1 MQNIKNTLVRLWA
14 VDENSRS
21 MDVALL
27 IIRIMVCACL
37 FYHHGAEKFYD
48 FHRLVSRPY
57 LDPVGI
63 GVVPSI
69 VFAGFSDGVC
79 SILVLLGLFSRYAA
93 FFLLVC
99 LNTVWW
105 VMNYG
110 LLRLFN
116 LPVPDGHGGYGAR
129 AMQAAQ
135 VAQAG
140 AQHAG
145 QMAQQM
151 GQTSAPHLAQLA
163 HSIPN
168 YMNVPLYILGFLV
181 ILIAGPGRHSLDRVL
196 TKRKSGKARA
206 PVAA

>member
-1 MQNIKNTLVRLWA
+1 MQATKKTLVRLWA
-14 VDENSRS
+14 VDENSKS
-21 MDVALL
+21 TDVALL

-48 FHRLVSRPY
+48 FHRLASRPY

-69 VFAGFSDGVC
+69 IFAGFSDGVC
-79 SILVLLGLFSRYAA
+79 SILVLLGLFSRFAA
-93 FFLLVC
+93 FFLLIC

-110 LLRLFN
+110 LLRLFGQ
-116 LPVPDGHGGYGAR
+116 PVPDTHGGFGAR
-129 AMQAAQ
+129 AMQAGHAAQ
-135 VAQAG
+135 TG

-151 GQTSAPHLAQLA
+151 GQMSGPHLAQLA

-181 ILIAGPGRHSLDRVL
+181 IFIAGPGRYSLDRVL